1 MAMRLEKSTGL
12 AMMTSIRDEL
22 DDQKEW
28 NTRRSKLS
36 VLLIAIVAV
45 TAAAF
50 LGPHMPGWQIV
61 SNALKSVLAA
71 IW

>member
-1 MAMRLEKSTGL
+1 MAMRLEKSAGL
-12 AMMTSIRDEL
+12 AMMNSIRDEL

-36 VLLIAIVAV
+36 VLLFAILAV
-45 TAAAF
+45 TAAVLLA
-50 LGPHMPGWQIV
+50 PHMPGWQMV

>member
-1 MAMRLEKSTGL
+1 MAMQLGKPAEL
-12 AMMTSIRDEL
+12 AMMNGIREEL

-36 VLLIAIVAV
+36 VFLIAILAV
-45 TAAAF
+45 TAVIF
-50 LGPHMPGWQIV
+50 VGPHMPGWDII
-61 SNALKSVLAA
+61 SNAAKSVLAA